1 MQNKELAKKL
11 HKPII
16 IKFEQQKVHSSFI
29 NNIWGAGLADMQLL
43 SKSNKGIHFCFYA
56 LLIFIVNII
65 GLLLWK
71 IKKVL
76 QLLMIFKKYYM
87 WSMKSWREKNDI
99 EMYLTYNEGKSVVA
113 ERFIRTLKNNIY
125 EDMTSI
131 SRDVHNN
138 KLDEIVNKYNNT
150 YHSTIKIKP
159 TDVKS
164 STYIDFDKRIITK
177 ILNSKL
183 LTIQEYQNKKNIFA
197 KRLPAILF

>member
-1 MQNKELAKKL
+1 
-11 HKPII
+11 
-16 IKFEQQKVHSSFI
+16 
-29 NNIWGAGLADMQLL
+29 
-43 SKSNKGIHFCFYA
+43 
-56 LLIFIVNII
+56 
-65 GLLLWK
+65 
-71 IKKVL
+71 
-76 QLLMIFKKYYM
+76 
-87 WSMKSWREKNDI
+87 MKSWREKNDI
-99 EMYLTYNEGKSVVA
+99 ETYLTYNEGKSVVA

-197 KRLPAILF
+197 KRLPAKLF